1 MQSILTILLSIVGS
15 SAVFGFIQF
24 MITRKDN
31 KNEKLDKLSKDIG
44 EVKSKL
50 SNDIGEV
57 KSSVKELSD
66 TVDKKL
72 SDLSEEMKASDEQL
86 RQENMRTVADTRRV
100 RILRGS
106 DEIKLK
112 MRHSEEWFDQMNEDI
127 TEYEKY
133 CESHPGYKNNKAVHA
148 ISNINSVYAKALDE
162 NDFL

>member
-44 EVKSKL
+44 AV
-50 SNDIGEV
+50 N
-57 KSSVKELSD
+57 SSVKALSE
-66 TVDKKL
+66 TVDKKI
-72 SDLSEEMKASDEQL
+72 SDLSVEMKASDEQL

>member
-44 EVKSKL
+44 EVKS
-50 SNDIGEV
+50 
-57 KSSVKELSD
+57 SVKDLSES
-66 TVDKKL
+66 VDKKL

-86 RQENMRTVADTRRV
+86 RQESMRTVADTRRV

-148 ISNINSVYAKALDE
+148 IANINSVYAKALDE

>member
-1 MQSILTILLSIVGS
+1 MQAVLTILLSIVGS

-31 KNEKLDKLSKDIG
+31 KNEKLDKLSKDIK
-44 EVKSKL
+44 EVNESVAKL
-50 SNDIGEV
+50 SGEM
-57 KSSVKELSD
+57 S
-66 TVDKKL
+66 KKID
-72 SDLSEEMKASDEQL
+72 DLSEEMKAGDAKL
-86 RQENMRTVADTRRV
+86 REESMRTVADTRRV

-148 ISNINSVYAKALDE
+148 ITNINSVYAKALEE

>member
-44 EVKSKL
+44 AVNSGVKAL
-50 SNDIGEV
+50 SE
-57 KSSVKELSD
+57 
-66 TVDKKL
+66 TVDKKI
-72 SDLSEEMKASDEQL
+72 SDLSIEMKASDEQL
-86 RQENMRTVADTRRV
+86 RQESMRTVADTRRV

-148 ISNINSVYAKALDE
+148 IANINSVYAKALDE

>member
-44 EVKSKL
+44 EVKS
-50 SNDIGEV
+50 
-57 KSSVKELSD
+57 SVKELSD

-86 RQENMRTVADTRRV
+86 RQESMKTVADTRRV

-148 ISNINSVYAKALDE
+148 IANINSVYAKALDE

>member
-1 MQSILTILLSIVGS
+1 MEAVLTILLSIIGS

-44 EVKSKL
+44 AV
-50 SNDIGEV
+50 N
-57 KSSVKELSD
+57 SSVKALSE
-66 TVDKKL
+66 TVDKKI
-72 SDLSEEMKASDEQL
+72 SDLSIEMKASDEKL

-148 ISNINSVYAKALDE
+148 ISNINSVYEKALKD

>member
-44 EVKSKL
+44 EVKSNVKAL
-50 SNDIGEV
+50 SE
-57 KSSVKELSD
+57 S
-66 TVDKKL
+66 VDKKL
-72 SDLSEEMKASDEQL
+72 SDLSEEMKSSDEKL
-86 RQENMRTVADTRRV
+86 RQESMRTVADTRRV

-148 ISNINSVYAKALDE
+148 IANINSVYAKALDE

>member
-1 MQSILTILLSIVGS
+1 MQAVLTILLSIVGS

-31 KNEKLDKLSKDIG
+31 KNEKLDKLSKDIK
-44 EVKSKL
+44 EVNESVTKL
-50 SNDIGEV
+50 SDEM
-57 KSSVKELSD
+57 S
-66 TVDKKL
+66 KKID
-72 SDLSEEMKASDEQL
+72 DLSEEMKAGDAKL
-86 RQENMRTVADTRRV
+86 REESMRTIADTRRV

-148 ISNINSVYAKALDE
+148 IANINSVYAKALEE

>member
-1 MQSILTILLSIVGS
+1 
-15 SAVFGFIQF
+15 

-44 EVKSKL
+44 AV
-50 SNDIGEV
+50 N
-57 KSSVKELSD
+57 SSVKALSE
-66 TVDKKL
+66 TVDKKI
-72 SDLSEEMKASDEQL
+72 SDLSIEMKASDEKL

-148 ISNINSVYAKALDE
+148 ISNINSVYEKALKE

>member
-1 MQSILTILLSIVGS
+1 MQAVLTILLSIVGS

-31 KNEKLDKLSKDIG
+31 KNEKLDKLSKDIK
-44 EVKSKL
+44 EVNDSVAKL
-50 SNDIGEV
+50 SGEM
-57 KSSVKELSD
+57 S
-66 TVDKKL
+66 KKID
-72 SDLSEEMKASDEQL
+72 DLSEEMKAGDAKL
-86 RQENMRTVADTRRV
+86 REESMRTVADTRRV

-148 ISNINSVYAKALDE
+148 ITNINSVYAKALEE

>member
-50 SNDIGEV
+50 SNDIDEV

-72 SDLSEEMKASDEQL
+72 SDLSEEI
-86 RQENMRTVADTRRV
+86 MRTVADTRRV

-148 ISNINSVYAKALDE
+148 IANINSVYAKALDE

>member
-31 KNEKLDKLSKDIG
+31 KNEKLDKLSKD
-44 EVKSKL
+44 V
-50 SNDIGEV
+50 GEV
-57 KSSVKELSD
+57 KSSVKELSES
-66 TVDKKL
+66 VDKKL
-72 SDLSEEMKASDEQL
+72 SDLSEEMKASDEKL
-86 RQENMRTVADTRRV
+86 RQESMKTVADTRRV

-133 CESHPGYKNNKAVHA
+133 CEFHPGYKNNKAVHA
-148 ISNINSVYAKALDE
+148 IANINSVYAKALDE

>member
-31 KNEKLDKLSKDIG
+31 KNEKLDKLSKDICA
-44 EVKSKL
+44 V
-50 SNDIGEV
+50 N
-57 KSSVKELSD
+57 SSVKTLSE
-66 TVDKKL
+66 TVDKKI
-72 SDLSEEMKASDEQL
+72 SDLSVEMKASDEQL
-86 RQENMRTVADTRRV
+86 RQESMKTVADTRRV

-148 ISNINSVYAKALDE
+148 IANINSVYAKALDE

>member
-44 EVKSKL
+44 AV
-50 SNDIGEV
+50 N
-57 KSSVKELSD
+57 SSVKELSES
-66 TVDKKL
+66 VDKKL
-72 SDLSEEMKASDEQL
+72 SDLSEEMKASDEKL
-86 RQENMRTVADTRRV
+86 RQESMKTVADTRRV

-148 ISNINSVYAKALDE
+148 IANINSVYAKALDE

>member
-31 KNEKLDKLSKDIG
+31 KNEKFDKLSKDIG
-44 EVKSKL
+44 AV
-50 SNDIGEV
+50 N
-57 KSSVKELSD
+57 SSVKALSE
-66 TVDKKL
+66 TVDKKI
-72 SDLSEEMKASDEQL
+72 SDLSVEMKASDEQL

>member
-31 KNEKLDKLSKDIG
+31 KNEKFDKLSKDIG
-44 EVKSKL
+44 TV
-50 SNDIGEV
+50 N
-57 KSSVKELSD
+57 SSVKELSES
-66 TVDKKL
+66 VDKKL
-72 SDLSEEMKASDEQL
+72 SDLSEEMKSSDEKL
-86 RQENMRTVADTRRV
+86 RQESMKTVADTRRV

-148 ISNINSVYAKALDE
+148 IANINSVYEKALKE

>member
-1 MQSILTILLSIVGS
+1 MEVVLTIVLSIIGS

-31 KNEKLDKLSKDIG
+31 KNEKLDKLSKDVG
-44 EVKSKL
+44 EV
-50 SNDIGEV
+50 N
-57 KSSVKELSD
+57 SSVKELSES
-66 TVDKKL
+66 VDKKL
-72 SDLSEEMKASDEQL
+72 SDLSEEMKASDEKL
-86 RQENMRTVADTRRV
+86 RQESMKTVADTRRV

-127 TEYEKY
+127 TEYENY

-148 ISNINSVYAKALDE
+148 IANINSVYAKALDE

>member
-44 EVKSKL
+44 AV
-50 SNDIGEV
+50 N
-57 KSSVKELSD
+57 SSVKALSE
-66 TVDKKL
+66 TVDKKI
-72 SDLSEEMKASDEQL
+72 SDLSIEMKASDEKL
-86 RQENMRTVADTRRV
+86 RQESMKTVADTRRV

-148 ISNINSVYAKALDE
+148 IANINSVYAKALDE

>member
-1 MQSILTILLSIVGS
+1 MSAVLTILLSIVGS

-44 EVKSKL
+44 AV
-50 SNDIGEV
+50 N
-57 KSSVKELSD
+57 SSVKALSE
-66 TVDKKL
+66 TVDKKI
-72 SDLSEEMKASDEQL
+72 SDLSIEMKASDEKL
-86 RQENMRTVADTRRV
+86 RQENMKTVADTRRV

-148 ISNINSVYAKALDE
+148 IANINSVYAKALDE